1 MTIPAGIIAN
11 STQPVTYSTRGG
23 RASRGTGIEP
33 NPSTTSTNAVGR
45 TRIDAITSPA
55 ENGSGFKFGK
65 IHREKATHLRF
76 DLHVF
81 RRSFVHL
88 EHMYRFCVGRAGQ
101 VQTARRERQAVDC
114 SGSLKASEENENV
127 CLSHF
132 S

>member
-23 RASRGTGIEP
+23 RASRATGIEP
-33 NPSTTSTNAVGR
+33 NPSTTHTNAVGR

-55 ENGSGFKFGK
+55 KNVSGSKLGK
-65 IHREKATHLRF
+65 IQKGKLAHLRI
-76 DLHVF
+76 DPHVF
-81 RRSFVHL
+81 WRSFVHL

-114 SGSLKASEENENV
+114 SGSLKASEENENM
-127 CLSHF
+127 CLTHF
-132 S
+132 R

>member
-1 MTIPAGIIAN
+1 MEPELNPIPPLP
-11 STQPVTYSTRGG
+11 TPMLLGG
-23 RASRGTGIEP
+23 LELMPSLPLQKNAS
-33 NPSTTSTNAVGR
+33 
-45 TRIDAITSPA
+45 
-55 ENGSGFKFGK
+55 GSKLGK
-65 IHREKATHLRF
+65 IQKGKVAHLRF

-81 RRSFVHL
+81 WRSFVHL

-114 SGSLKASEENENV
+114 SGSLKASEENENI